1 MIFQVF
7 FSYFSRSLTNF
18 NPSWWAKVIQE
29 PKYQGCARGPSSRGR
44 DRGRGVQVRG
54 RGEAEAPVNLFEARP
69 RHSLPRPRRGTPEV
83 EASSRHLSTSTRP
96 KPRPSRQPFDHC
108 FWTGFNNT
116 ELISSFNIL
125 SFYFLINN
133 NRQLPVPRMA
143 HLNYTEAM
151 IRTIE

>member
-1 MIFQVF
+1 MAHVPCCKCTDWYYCSINRDVHEAIQAEAETEAEAF
-7 FSYFSRSLTNF
+7 RSE
-18 NPSWWAKVIQE
+18 AE
-29 PKYQGCARGPSSRGR
+29 ARPRHLSICPR
-44 DRGRGVQVRG
+44 RGRGRGIPFRGRG
-54 RGEAEAPVNLFEARP
+54 RGEA
-69 RHSLPRPRRGTPEV
+69 LPSEV

-96 KPRPSRQPFDHC
+96 KPRPSRRPIEHC

-151 IRTIE
+151 IRTIQ